1 MKLFLSTIR
10 LNRAYEIG
18 NGRGTSLELGY
29 FSNNKGDIFIANPSS
44 SGGILLSAT
53 GQEEF
58 WAEMPKGFSNFNMY
72 EARN

>member
-18 NGRGTSLELGY
+18 NSRGTSLELGY
-29 FSNNKGDIFIANPSS
+29 FSNSKGDIFISNPSS
-44 SGGILLSAT
+44 SGGIILFAT

-58 WAEMPKGFSNFNMY
+58 WAFQPKGFSNFNMY